1 MTQCEMIRVIFSG
14 RSAIIFMLFAII
26 FSLSLIGFSNTKAQV
41 MNRSEIN
48 KIIAGNSAQSVNTST
63 EVPKPTSP
71 PSWWNITMQNV
82 LHGVISRDNNNII
95 LYSSMHLLSR
105 FTI

>member
-26 FSLSLIGFSNTKAQV
+26 FSLSLIGFSNAKAQV

-48 KIIAGNSAQSVNTST
+48 KIIAGNSA
-63 EVPKPTSP
+63 
-71 PSWWNITMQNV
+71 
-82 LHGVISRDNNNII
+82 
-95 LYSSMHLLSR
+95 
-105 FTI
+105 F